1 MYTDDGTDTEKSR
14 NLSGRSLVS
23 AEQKNVHEAAPSDA
37 VSSATAEEA
46 LSKSASRKIP
56 TAAEAAAALG
66 IADARAER
74 ACARLVTKRARF
86 FAERDD
92 DDSGAAFLVV
102 DGFAELSRDGA
113 DGAARSATK
122 RLGVGEL
129 LGATHMLTGSKPDAT
144 ATVATGSPTV
154 SATAI
159 HPAALRAVIDRRP
172 VILDAIA
179 TFVARQ
185 ETFGSLM
192 YDASPN
198 DASNAARK
206 NRARSRR
213 RAARAAPRRR
223 RRGALRERA
232 ARPAARRR
240 DTLAQ
245 LREKKHADA
254 LARGVS
260 TRSEPPRWASPA
272 RRRRTRQTRR
282 RVTRQRKNA
291 TRKSL
296 RAESPTRA

>member
-1 MYTDDGTDTEKSR
+1 M
-14 NLSGRSLVS
+14 
-23 AEQKNVHEAAPSDA
+23 
-37 VSSATAEEA
+37 
-46 LSKSASRKIP
+46 
-56 TAAEAAAALG
+56 G
-66 IADARAER
+66 IADARAEPPR
-74 ACARLVTKRARF
+74 VARLVTKRARF

-185 ETFGSLM
+185 VETFGSLM
-192 YDASPN
+192 YNASPN
-198 DASNAARK
+198 DASNVPRVALEAA
-206 NRARSRR
+206 ATR
-213 RAARAAPRRR
+213 RAACASSPPPRRASGTRGAGGRRAA
-223 RRGALRERA
+223 E
-232 ARPAARRR
+232 
-240 DTLAQ
+240 TVLAQ

-254 LARGVS
+254 LARGGVDAFRAAALGVAGAAEADEADS
-260 TRSEPPRWASPA
+260 TKSHSTKEERNAKSLRAASPA
-272 RRRRTRQTRR
+272 R
-282 RVTRQRKNA
+282 A
-291 TRKSL
+291 
-296 RAESPTRA
+296 